1 MWLADFYTKVGNTSA
16 ATERITH
23 ANNLKQDIFSFLW
36 HDVGTLGTLGNTT
49 TTYLPVPMVLH
60 TLDIDGLWAGWE
72 SRRDKMI
79 TYSFDNAS
87 TKFVSDQGFFTS
99 LPYSWWNPATQYT
112 SDAGS
117 CLGNGDHWCKR
128 GDFHGPGLYTGEIM
142 HILKGLFKS
151 GYKEKAWDMLSS
163 YSYLQNAPIWK
174 ESLNFDAATI
184 SNVGVTAVS
193 YIDGAIGFSE
203 VLIQGLFGLST
214 DTCFGTTIWPHIPSG
229 FGETYLTNIHVQS
242 HVIDVHIN
250 GQDSTYMVDV
260 CVSCDNSSSDHYR
273 IQLGTDAPK
282 TMILLVQNLV
292 DDDYY
297 LIIDGNNVGSFVV
310 NNNRGYFIIP
320 NWEGLHKVEIRN
332 YL

>member
-1 MWLADFYTKVGNTSA
+1 
-16 ATERITH
+16 
-23 ANNLKQDIFSFLW
+23 
-36 HDVGTLGTLGNTT
+36 
-49 TTYLPVPMVLH
+49 
-60 TLDIDGLWAGWE
+60 
-72 SRRDKMI
+72 
-79 TYSFDNAS
+79 
-87 TKFVSDQGFFTS
+87 
-99 LPYSWWNPATQYT
+99 
-112 SDAGS
+112 
-117 CLGNGDHWCKR
+117 
-128 GDFHGPGLYTGEIM
+128 M

-203 VLIQGLFGLST
+203 VLIQ
-214 DTCFGTTIWPHIPSG
+214 
-229 FGETYLTNIHVQS
+229 ETYLTNIHVQS